1 MESKYEEI
9 RNLMFKLS
17 HLGVWNFSEDGGFF
31 IGKAP
36 HLGTRAW
43 QNRIYPKISMTEIE
57 IMENEMHRRIAP
69 SYVQFLTSF
78 SNGLD
83 IFHGTLALY
92 GYRYSFE
99 RNETHGQQPFNL
111 VWLNRFQR
119 PLNITV
125 DMFFIGEY
133 NWDHS
138 FLYVTPDQKVHF
150 CHREDA
156 TSLFTWDSIEDML
169 LSEIKRIYTLFDDRG
184 VAIDPKHPTTP
195 II

>member
-1 MESKYEEI
+1 
-9 RNLMFKLS
+9 MFKLS

-43 QNRIYPKISMTEIE
+43 LNRIYPKISMTEIE
-57 IMENEMHRRIAP
+57 IMENEMHRQIAP

-83 IFHGTLALY
+83 IFNGTLALY
-92 GYRYSFE
+92 GYRYSFK
-99 RNETHGQQPFNL
+99 RDETHAQQPFNL
-111 VWLNRFQR
+111 AWLQIEKPRNS
-119 PLNITV
+119 TD
-125 DMFFIGEY
+125 DMFFIGTY
-133 NWDHS
+133 NWDYS

>member
-43 QNRIYPKISMTEIE
+43 LNRIYPKISMTEIE
-57 IMENEMHRRIAP
+57 IMENEMHRQIAP
-69 SYVQFLTSF
+69 SYIRFLTSF

-83 IFHGTLALY
+83 IFNGTLALY
-92 GYRYSFE
+92 GYRYSF
-99 RNETHGQQPFNL
+99 RRDETHDQQPFNL
-111 VWLNRFQR
+111 VWINKREK
-119 PLNITV
+119 PWNSTD
-125 DMFFIGEY
+125 DMFFIGTY
-133 NWDHS
+133 NWDYS
-138 FLYVTPDQKVHF
+138 FLYVTPDQKVHI

>member
-17 HLGVWNFSEDGGFF
+17 HLGVWNFSQEGGFF

-36 HLGTRAW
+36 HRGIRAW

-57 IMENEMHRRIAP
+57 IMENEMHRQIAP
-69 SYVQFLTSF
+69 SYIRFLTSF

-83 IFHGTLALY
+83 IFNGTLALY
-92 GYRYSFE
+92 GYRYSF
-99 RNETHGQQPFNL
+99 RRDETHDQQPFNL
-111 VWLNRFQR
+111 VWIKREKPWNS
-119 PLNITV
+119 TD
-125 DMFFIGEY
+125 DMFFIGTY
-133 NWDHS
+133 NWDYS
-138 FLYVTPDQKVHF
+138 FLYVTPDQKVHI

>member
-1 MESKYEEI
+1 
-9 RNLMFKLS
+9 MFKLS
-17 HLGVWNFSEDGGFF
+17 HLGVWNFSQEGGFF

-43 QNRIYPKISMTEIE
+43 LNRIYPKISMTEIE
-57 IMENEMHRRIAP
+57 IMENEMHRRITP

-78 SNGLD
+78 SNGLG

-92 GYRYSFE
+92 GYRYSFK
-99 RNETHGQQPFNL
+99 RDETHAQQPFNL
-111 VWLNRFQR
+111 VWLQIER
-119 PLNITV
+119 PRNSTD
-125 DMFFIGEY
+125 DMFFIGTY
-133 NWDHS
+133 NWDYS

>member
-36 HLGTRAW
+36 HRGIRAW
-43 QNRIYPKISMTEIE
+43 QNKIYPKISMTEIE
-57 IMENEMHRRIAP
+57 IMENEMHRQIAP
-69 SYVQFLTSF
+69 SYIRFLTSF

-83 IFHGTLALY
+83 IFNDTLGLY
-92 GYRYSFE
+92 GYRYSF
-99 RNETHGQQPFNL
+99 RRDETHNQQPYNL

-169 LSEIKRIYTLFDDRG
+169 LSEIKRIYTLLMTEVWRLTRN
-184 VAIDPKHPTTP
+184 IQLPL
-195 II
+195 

>member
-43 QNRIYPKISMTEIE
+43 LNRIYPKISMTEIE
-57 IMENEMHRRIAP
+57 IMENEMHRQIAP
-69 SYVQFLTSF
+69 SYIQFLTSF

-83 IFHGTLALY
+83 IFHDTLGLY
-92 GYRYSFE
+92 GYRYSF
-99 RNETHGQQPFNL
+99 RRDETHAQQPFNL
-111 VWLNRFQR
+111 VWLQSEKPRNS
-119 PLNITV
+119 TD
-125 DMFFIGEY
+125 DMFFIGTY
-133 NWDHS
+133 NWDYS
-138 FLYVTPDQKVHF
+138 FLYVTPDQKVHI

-169 LSEIKRIYTLFDDRG
+169 LSEIKRIYTL
-184 VAIDPKHPTTP
+184 
-195 II
+195 

>member
-1 MESKYEEI
+1 
-9 RNLMFKLS
+9 MFKLS
-17 HLGVWNFSEDGGFF
+17 HLGVWNFSQEGGFF

-36 HLGTRAW
+36 HRGIRAW

-57 IMENEMHRRIAP
+57 IMENEMHRQIAP
-69 SYVQFLTSF
+69 SYIRFLTSF

-83 IFHGTLALY
+83 IFNGTLALY
-92 GYRYSFE
+92 GYRYSF
-99 RNETHGQQPFNL
+99 RRDETHDQQPFNL
-111 VWLNRFQR
+111 VWINKREK
-119 PLNITV
+119 PWNSTD
-125 DMFFIGEY
+125 DMFFIGTY
-133 NWDHS
+133 NWDYS
-138 FLYVTPDQKVHF
+138 FLYVTPDQKVHI

>member
-17 HLGVWNFSEDGGFF
+17 HLGVWNFSQEGGFF

-36 HLGTRAW
+36 HRGIRAW

-57 IMENEMHRRIAP
+57 IMENEMHRQIAP
-69 SYVQFLTSF
+69 SYIRFLTSF

-83 IFHGTLALY
+83 IFHDTLGLY
-92 GYRYSFE
+92 GYRYSF
-99 RNETHGQQPFNL
+99 RRDETHAQQPFNL
-111 VWLNRFQR
+111 VWLQSEKPRNS
-119 PLNITV
+119 TD
-125 DMFFIGEY
+125 DMFFIGTY
-133 NWDHS
+133 NWDYS
-138 FLYVTPDQKVHF
+138 FLYVTPDQKVHI

>member
-17 HLGVWNFSEDGGFF
+17 HLGVWNFSQEGGFF

-36 HLGTRAW
+36 HRGIRAW

-57 IMENEMHRRIAP
+57 IMENEMHRQIAP
-69 SYVQFLTSF
+69 SYIRFLTSF

-83 IFHGTLALY
+83 IFHDTLYPYGCLY
-92 GYRYSFE
+92 KNR
-99 RNETHGQQPFNL
+99 RDETHAQQPFNL
-111 VWLNRFQR
+111 VWLQSEKPRNS
-119 PLNITV
+119 TD
-125 DMFFIGEY
+125 DMFFIGTY
-133 NWDHS
+133 NWDYS
-138 FLYVTPDQKVHF
+138 FLYVTPDQKVHI

>member
-43 QNRIYPKISMTEIE
+43 LNRIYPKISMTEIE
-57 IMENEMHRRIAP
+57 IMENEMHRQIAP
-69 SYVQFLTSF
+69 SYIQFLTSF

-83 IFHGTLALY
+83 IFHDTLGLY
-92 GYRYSFE
+92 GYRYSF
-99 RNETHGQQPFNL
+99 RRDETHAQQPFNL
-111 VWLNRFQR
+111 VWLQSEKPRNS
-119 PLNITV
+119 TD
-125 DMFFIGEY
+125 DMFFIGTY
-133 NWDHS
+133 NWDYS
-138 FLYVTPDQKVHF
+138 FLYVTPDQKVHI

-156 TSLFTWDSIEDML
+156 TSHFTWDSIEDML
-169 LSEIKRIYTLFDDRG
+169 LSDIKSIYTLFDDRG

>member
-1 MESKYEEI
+1 
-9 RNLMFKLS
+9 MFKLS

-43 QNRIYPKISMTEIE
+43 LNRIYPKISMTEIE
-57 IMENEMHRRIAP
+57 IMENEMHRQIAP

-83 IFHGTLALY
+83 IFNDTFGLY
-92 GYRYSFE
+92 GYRYSF
-99 RNETHGQQPFNL
+99 RRDETHDQQPYNL
-111 VWLNRFQR
+111 VWLQSEKPRNS
-119 PLNITV
+119 TD

-133 NWDHS
+133 DWDHS

-169 LSEIKRIYTLFDDRG
+169 LSEIRRIYTLFDDRG

>member
-1 MESKYEEI
+1 
-9 RNLMFKLS
+9 MFKLS
-17 HLGVWNFSEDGGFF
+17 HLGVWNFSQEGGFF

-36 HLGTRAW
+36 HRGIRAW
-43 QNRIYPKISMTEIE
+43 QNKIYPKISMTEIE
-57 IMENEMHRRIAP
+57 IMENEMHRQIAP
-69 SYVQFLTSF
+69 SYIRFLTSF

-83 IFHGTLALY
+83 IFNDTLGLY
-92 GYRYSFE
+92 GYRYSF
-99 RNETHGQQPFNL
+99 RRDETHNQQPYNL

>member
-36 HLGTRAW
+36 HRGIRAW
-43 QNRIYPKISMTEIE
+43 QNKIYPKISMTEIE
-57 IMENEMHRRIAP
+57 IMENEMHRQIAP
-69 SYVQFLTSF
+69 SYIRFLTSF

-83 IFHGTLALY
+83 IFNDTLGLY
-92 GYRYSFE
+92 GYRYSF
-99 RNETHGQQPFNL
+99 RRDETHDQQPYNL
-111 VWLNRFQR
+111 VWLQSEKPRNS
-119 PLNITV
+119 TD

>member
-17 HLGVWNFSEDGGFF
+17 HLGVWNFSQEGGFF

-78 SNGLD
+78 SNGLG

-92 GYRYSFE
+92 GYRYSFK
-99 RNETHGQQPFNL
+99 RDETHAQQPFNL
-111 VWLNRFQR
+111 VWLQIER
-119 PLNITV
+119 PRNSTD
-125 DMFFIGEY
+125 DMFFIGTY
-133 NWDHS
+133 NWDYS
-138 FLYVTPDQKVHF
+138 FLYVTPDQKVHI

>member
-17 HLGVWNFSEDGGFF
+17 HLGVWNFSQEGGFF

-57 IMENEMHRRIAP
+57 IMENEMHRQIAP
-69 SYVQFLTSF
+69 SYIRFLTSF

-83 IFHGTLALY
+83 IFNDTLGLY
-92 GYRYSFE
+92 GYRYSF
-99 RNETHGQQPFNL
+99 RRDETHNQQPYNL

>member
-1 MESKYEEI
+1 MKSKYEEI

-17 HLGVWNFSEDGGFF
+17 HLGVWNFSEEGGFF

-36 HLGTRAW
+36 HRGIRAW
-43 QNRIYPKISMTEIE
+43 QNKIYPKISMTEIE

-78 SNGLD
+78 SNGLG
-83 IFHGTLALY
+83 IFNGTLALY
-92 GYRYSFE
+92 GYRYSFK
-99 RNETHGQQPFNL
+99 RDETHAQQPFNL
-111 VWLNRFQR
+111 VWLQIEKPRNS
-119 PLNITV
+119 TD
-125 DMFFIGEY
+125 DMFFIGTY
-133 NWDHS
+133 NWDYS
-138 FLYVTPDQKVHF
+138 FLYVTPDQKVHI

>member
-9 RNLMFKLS
+9 RNLMFKQS
-17 HLGVWNFSEDGGFF
+17 HLGVWNFSEEGGFF

-43 QNRIYPKISMTEIE
+43 LNRIYPKISMTEIE

-83 IFHGTLALY
+83 IFHDTLALY
-92 GYRYSFE
+92 GYRYSF
-99 RNETHGQQPFNL
+99 RRDETHAQQPFNL
-111 VWLNRFQR
+111 VWLQSEKPRNS
-119 PLNITV
+119 TD
-125 DMFFIGEY
+125 DMFFIGTY
-133 NWDHS
+133 NWDYS
-138 FLYVTPDQKVHF
+138 FLYVTPDQKVHI